1 MPYEITSNFTYLSSF
16 VCFTAH
22 LHHRF
27 RELANLRYSPPS
39 SLCPSTQQR
48 IDLSKDRLP
57 KNAHTQLSTILY
69 DSILSILT
77 TTDGYFKRLE
87 ILSIANYRYPFFYY
101 LSLLSL
107 SIRKRKKVT
116 LSFRRN
122 HP

>member
-16 VCFTAH
+16 VQFSAH

-39 SLCPSTQQR
+39 SLCSSTQQR
-48 IDLSKDRLP
+48 IDLPKDRLS

-69 DSILSILT
+69 DSILT
-77 TTDGYFKRLE
+77 TTDGYFKQLE
-87 ILSIANYRYPFFYY
+87 ILSIANYRQPFFYH

-107 SIRKRKKVT
+107 SIRKRNKVT

>member
-1 MPYEITSNFTYLSSF
+1 MPYEITINFTYLSSF

-39 SLCPSTQQR
+39 SLCSSTQQR

-57 KNAHTQLSTILY
+57 KNAHTQLSTMLY
-69 DSILSILT
+69 NSIFS
-77 TTDGYFKRLE
+77 TTDARLRQLE
-87 ILSIANYRYPFFYY
+87 LLFTFNYRYPFFYH

-107 SIRKRKKVT
+107 SIRKRSQSKST
-116 LSFRRN
+116 HLGGY
-122 HP
+122 